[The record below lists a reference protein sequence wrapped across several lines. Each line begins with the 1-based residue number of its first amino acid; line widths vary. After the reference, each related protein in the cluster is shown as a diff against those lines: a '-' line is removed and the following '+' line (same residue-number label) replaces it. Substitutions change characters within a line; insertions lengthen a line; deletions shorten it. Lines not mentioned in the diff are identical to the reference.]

1 MKKEDDCVSWCD
13 KGLEISEGNENEL
26 SELRIKALH
35 QKVRFNNGLNFIL

>member
-26 SELRIKALH
+26 SELKIKALH
-35 QKVRFNNGLNFIL
+35 QKAC